1 MSLWSRLRNTVRGDR
16 HRAEIE
22 EELQFHLEMDSAGGH
37 DRRQSRLRLGN
48 PTRIAE
54 DTRAAGIVE
63 WLDSAWQD
71 ARFGL
76 RQLRRTPALTLAVV
90 LSLAVGLGANTAI
103 FTLVDAAILRP
114 LPVDRPEALVLLEWT
129 NEGFPPDVEK
139 DPILALREE

>member
-1 MSLWSRLRNTVRGDR
+1 MSLWSRLRNTLHGDR

-22 EELQFHLEMDSAGGH
+22 EELQFHLEMDADGGH

-54 DTRAAGIVE
+54 ETRAVGIVE

-90 LSLAVGLGANTAI
+90 ALI
-103 FTLVDAAILRP
+103 AAWVPARRAARI
-114 LPVDRPEALVLLEWT
+114 
-129 NEGFPPDVEK
+129 